1 MNLQIISEAE
11 VYLTA
16 RGFIPVLRVVVDDKK
31 TPRLLSIS
39 AKSISYPLNE
49 MRSDNAGNF
58 KGLRFELRKAGAR
71 ERLCLNSDDQLHPTV
86 FSETHTNKQH
96 TGRPV

>member
-1 MNLQIISEAE
+1 MNRSVETDQLALLRVSTEWLNLQIISEAE

-58 KGLRFELRKAGAR
+58 KGLRFELRKAGV
-71 ERLCLNSDDQLHPTV
+71 ERTALFEL
-86 FSETHTNKQH
+86 
-96 TGRPV
+96 R

>member
-1 MNLQIISEAE
+1 MNSDVETDQLALLRVGSEWLNLQIISEAE

-16 RGFIPVLRVVVDDKK
+16 RGFIPVLRVIVDDKK

-39 AKSISYPLNE
+39 AKSISYPLKE

-58 KGLRFELRKAGAR
+58 DGLRFELRKASS
-71 ERLCLNSDDQLHPTV
+71 ERKAL
-86 FSETHTNKQH
+86 FEF
-96 TGRPV
+96 R